1 MEHHIHI
8 VADGKSV
15 RVDGIPEY
23 CGPFKLPENI
33 VRGIEMI
40 WALVESRVRTA
51 TCICIGAIG
60 YTGDPPAVCAFDI
73 WVQAGE
79 EGCFLPMDTA
89 AKLFCQNGIPYF
101 HSPLMS

>member
-1 MEHHIHI
+1 
-8 VADGKSV
+8 
-15 RVDGIPEY
+15 
-23 CGPFKLPENI
+23 
-33 VRGIEMI
+33 
-40 WALVESRVRTA
+40 
-51 TCICIGAIG
+51 
-60 YTGDPPAVCAFDI
+60 VCAFDI